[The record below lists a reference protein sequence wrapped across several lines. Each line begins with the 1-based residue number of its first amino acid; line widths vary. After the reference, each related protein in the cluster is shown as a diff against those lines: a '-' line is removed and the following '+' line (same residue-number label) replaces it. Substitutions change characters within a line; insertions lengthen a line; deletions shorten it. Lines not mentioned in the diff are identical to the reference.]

1 MKKNDSSEI
10 PFIKFHKVLS
20 LLFNPSEVIF
30 ILHMLDIESLKK
42 QGHKIEWTRGFYMA
56 RMGMTPYTFDKCI
69 ETLLAIDL
77 LTKTNNTD
85 GNKVYYSL
93 NMDLYTRLVQIL
105 SANKNVY
112 TMIDFCKKNFKS
124 GNRKIESITDEEI
137 IELSNLL

>member
-1 MKKNDSSEI
+1 
-10 PFIKFHKVLS
+10 
-20 LLFNPSEVIF
+20 
-30 ILHMLDIESLKK
+30 
-42 QGHKIEWTRGFYMA
+42 MA
-56 RMGMTPYTFDKCI
+56 RTGTTPYTFDKCI

-93 NMDLYTRLVQIL
+93 NMDLYIRLVQIL
-105 SANKNVY
+105 PANKNVY
-112 TMIDFCKKNFKS
+112 AVIDFCKKNFKS